1 MMTDEA
7 LQHAA
12 KELPEGWEIEVTA
25 TSGLGVGV
33 ELVEW
38 DRVEWSWGHDPSA
51 PLAENIL
58 RAVAWA
64 KEQVK

>member
-1 MMTDEA
+1 MSA
-7 LQHAA
+7 IR
-12 KELPEGWEIEVTA
+12 KELEFPAPPEGWEIEVTA

-64 KEQVK
+64 KEQAT